1 MYNKS
6 ILVQILKVQFG
17 VSLRLNTWLGYIH
30 HFENVQ
36 KVYESSHLVECT
48 FFSWWLGGSCCI
60 LLQLHFCCS
69 LLLSDDINNLK
80 NIWMWFAHD
89 SLQLG
94 VPAFDM
100 IVLGPS

>member
-17 VSLRLNTWLGYIH
+17 VSLRLNTRLGYIH

-48 FFSWWLGGSCCI
+48 FFFVVAGW
-60 LLQLHFCCS
+60 
-69 LLLSDDINNLK
+69 LLLHTAPTSFL
-80 NIWMWFAHD
+80 
-89 SLQLG
+89 L
-94 VPAFDM
+94 
-100 IVLGPS
+100 